1 MAVEDTNSKASV
13 DVEPQTT
20 ESADGVS
27 FPGAPELDGS
37 IDALVANLRAAREQ
51 FAGFLERAEPDVE
64 GSKSKV
70 A

>member
-20 ESADGVS
+20 ESADDVS

-51 FAGFLERAEPDVE
+51 FAEFLERAEPDEE
-64 GSKSKV
+64 GSTSKV